1 MATLTTLES
10 FTGTGTDGAS
20 PGYGSLLMDANGNLF
35 GTTLSGGTNGGGTVF
50 ELVNTGSG
58 YTYQT
63 LAAFD
68 GASTS
73 SGNSPFAGLTMDS
86 SGNLFGVTEGGG
98 SAGSGTV
105 FELVNTGSGYS
116 QPLTLATF
124 TGPNGADPTGTLV
137 ADANGNLFGTTQ
149 SGGLNGQ
156 GAVFEMVH
164 SASGYSQPQVVY
176 SFNVND
182 GAAPTGPLIADANGD
197 LFGTTAQGGPGGQGT
212 VFELTPGASGYT
224 LHTLETF
231 DGSNGSY
238 LYAGLTADAQG
249 DLFGTT
255 YSGGANSSG
264 TVFELVHSG
273 SGYTFETIANLDYNV
288 TGGYVIGGV
297 TVDAQGDVYG
307 TTEAGGANG
316 FGTVFE
322 LVHGALGY
330 SLPVE
335 LYSFGGADGAMPEAG
350 LLLDANGN
358 LLGTTSGGG
367 AANMGTVFELNPT
380 ASNDGGA
387 AEQANLALT
396 VNGGSG
402 NPIGAA
408 GEGAVAFSV
417 AGMLTGDTGVVTF
430 TDAANHT
437 VTVNVVAGQT
447 HYTADFSTL
456 TDGAVSASLQVAT
469 NSVGDSFTPVA
480 GNVVTLDTVAPAQPG
495 APTDA
500 AVSDGYVNAANNTA
514 GQTIGG
520 TAEAGA
526 SVAIYDNGTQVA
538 TALADNSGAWSYQVG
553 ALPNGAHSYAVTAT
567 DAAGNVSAMSAALSF
582 TVDTGA
588 PSQPAAPS
596 DAAVSNGYVNAAHDT
611 AGQTIGGTTEA
622 GASVAVYDNG
632 TQVATVV
639 ADGSGA
645 WSYQV
650 GALADGS
657 VHSYAVTATNAAGN
671 TSPMSAAL
679 SFKVDTVAPG
689 QPAAPTDASVI
700 NGYVNAAHDTAD
712 QTIGGQTIGGMTQQ
726 DATVAVY
733 DNGTQVATVTADN
746 SGAWSYQVGVLADG
760 SHHSYAVTATDVA
773 GNTSA
778 MSAALSFTV
787 DTSAPAQPAA
797 PADGAVANGYVNAAH
812 DTAGQTIGGT
822 TEAGA
827 SVAVYDNG
835 TQVATVVAD
844 GSGAWSYQVGALA
857 DGSHHSYAVTA
868 TDAAGNTSAMSTAL
882 SFTVDTSAPAQ
893 PGAPTDGA
901 VANGY
906 VNAAHDTAGQTIGGT
921 TEAGASVAVF
931 DNGTR
936 VATVVADGS
945 GAWSYQVGALADGSH
960 HSYAVTATDAAGNT
974 SATSTALSFT
984 VATSAPV
991 QPAAPA
997 DASVSGGYV
1006 NAAHDTAGQTI
1017 GGTTEAGA
1025 SVAVYDNGTQVATVT
1040 ANGAGA
1046 WNYQVG
1052 TLANGSSHSYAVT
1065 ATDAAGNT
1073 SAMSAAL
1080 GFSVDT
1086 SAPAAPLALSDAS
1099 ISNGYVNAAHDTA
1112 GQTLAGTA
1120 EGGAVVS
1127 VYDNGVKLG
1136 TATANASTGAWSFNL
1151 GVLADGVQSLA
1162 ATATDAAGNTGAA
1175 SAALAFT
1182 VDTIL
1187 PDPAVDAATV
1197 GSGGAVT
1204 VSGIAQAG
1212 ATVTLYDGANFV
1224 GIAPVATDGTWT
1236 YSVGVLSAGSSHSYA
1251 VTATDVAGNTSTL
1264 SAVLSFTAPS
1274 ASPGGPAVP
1283 GQPAAPADSADING
1297 YVNAVHDTGGQTI
1310 GGTTE
1315 AGALVTIYDHGNQV
1329 STVTADGSGAW
1340 SYQVGVL
1347 ANGSSHSYS
1356 VTASNAGGVS
1366 PMSGVLSFTVDTT
1379 PPAAPTGLA
1388 DTSIAGGYV
1397 NKAHDTAGQTLTG
1410 NAEAGAV
1417 VTVYD
1422 NGVKLGTTTANASTG
1437 AWTYN
1442 LGAIADGAWSLTA
1455 TATDAAGNT
1464 GVASAPLT
1472 FTVDATP
1479 PVPVVDNVTG
1489 TSKGQSI
1496 VSGTS
1501 EAGSTVTLFDSGQ
1514 QVGVATAG
1522 ADGTWS
1528 VTLKLNGGSPHAFT
1542 ETAVDLA
1549 GNTGAST
1556 GAAYWANPANKALVG
1571 ASGDDVFI
1579 GSKGD
1584 TLTGGGGHNHFVM
1597 NSGFGNQTV
1606 TNFRSGSD
1614 QLWFDHTLFGNAAQ
1628 VMAHTLQSGGNT
1640 VITDAAGDQLVLQGV
1655 LPSWMHVNDFLFF

>member
-10 FTGTGTDGAS
+10 FAGTGADGAS

-58 YTYQT
+58 YTYQS

-68 GASTS
+68 GASNV

-116 QPLTLATF
+116 SQPLTLATF

-149 SGGLNGQ
+149 SGGQYGY
-156 GAVFEMVH
+156 GSVFEMVH
-164 SASGYSQPQVVY
+164 SGSGYSQPVVLS
-176 SFNVND
+176 SFNFNN
-182 GAAPTGPLIADANGD
+182 GAAPTGPLIVDANGD
-197 LFGTTAQGGPGGQGT
+197 LFGTTAQGGPGSQGT
-212 VFELTPGASGYT
+212 VFELVNTGSGYGQPLT
-224 LHTLETF
+224 LASF

-297 TVDAQGDVYG
+297 SVDAQGNVFG
-307 TTEAGGANG
+307 TTDAGGANG

-322 LVHGALGY
+322 LVHGASGY
-330 SLPVE
+330 SLPLTV
-335 LYSFGGADGAMPEAG
+335 YAFGGADGAMPESSVI
-350 LLLDANGN
+350 LDANGN
-358 LLGTTSGGG
+358 LFGTTSGGG
-367 AANMGTVFELNPT
+367 ASGSGTVFELSPS
-380 ASNDGGA
+380 APNDGGA
-387 AEQANLALT
+387 AEQANLAVV

-408 GEGAVAFSV
+408 GESAVAFSV

-437 VTVNVVAGQT
+437 VTVNVAAGQT

-456 TDGAVSASLQVAT
+456 TDGAISASLQVAT
-469 NSVGDSFTPVA
+469 NSAGDSFTPVA

-500 AVSDGYVNAANNTA
+500 AVIDGYVNAANNTA

-526 SVAIYDNGTQVA
+526 SVAVYDNGTQVA
-538 TALADNSGAWSYQVG
+538 TVLADNSGAWSYQVG
-553 ALPNGAHSYAVTAT
+553 ALANGAHSYAVTAT

-639 ADGSGA
+639 ADGTGA

-671 TSPMSAAL
+671 ASPMSAAL

-726 DATVAVY
+726 GATVAVY
-733 DNGTQVATVTADN
+733 DNGTQVATVTADS

-760 SHHSYAVTATDVA
+760 SHHSYAITATDVA

-778 MSAALSFTV
+778 MSAALNFTV
-787 DTSAPAQPAA
+787 DTTAPAQPAA

-844 GSGAWSYQVGALA
+844 GSGAWSYQVGVLA

-868 TDAAGNTSAMSTAL
+868 TDAAGNTSAMGTAL

-901 VANGY
+901 VAK
-906 VNAAHDTAGQTIGGT
+906 
-921 TEAGASVAVF
+921 
-931 DNGTR
+931 
-936 VATVVADGS
+936 
-945 GAWSYQVGALADGSH
+945 
-960 HSYAVTATDAAGNT
+960 
-974 SATSTALSFT
+974 
-984 VATSAPV
+984 
-991 QPAAPA
+991 
-997 DASVSGGYV
+997 GYV

-1025 SVAVYDNGTQVATVT
+1025 SVAVYDNGTQVATVVADGSGAWSYQVGALADGSHHSYAVSAT
-1040 ANGAGA
+1040 DAAGNTSAMSMALSFTVDTSAPMQPGAPTDAAVSNGYVNAAHDAAGQTIGGTTEAGASVAVYDNGNLVTTVVANGAGA
-1046 WNYQVG
+1046 WSYQVG
-1052 TLANGSSHSYAVT
+1052 TLADGAHSYAVT
-1065 ATDAAGNT
+1065 ATDAAGNA
-1073 SAMSAAL
+1073 SVLGQAL
-1080 GFSVDT
+1080 SFTVDT
-1086 SAPAAPLALSDAS
+1086 KAPAAPLALSDAS
-1099 ISNGYVNAAHDTA
+1099 IGNGYVNAAHDTA

-1120 EGGAVVS
+1120 EGGAVVT

-1151 GVLADGVQSLA
+1151 GVLADGAQSLT
-1162 ATATDAAGNTGAA
+1162 ATATDAAGNTGGP
-1175 SAALAFT
+1175 SAALTFT
-1182 VDTIL
+1182 VDTVI

-1197 GSGGAVT
+1197 GSGGVVT
-1204 VSGIAQAG
+1204 VSGTGEAG
-1212 ATVTLYDGANFV
+1212 TTVTLYDGGSFV
-1224 GIAPVATDGTWT
+1224 GIVPVGTAGTWS
-1236 YSVGVLSAGSSHSYA
+1236 YSVGVLPAGSSHSYTA
-1251 VTATDVAGNTSTL
+1251 TATDVAGNTGPISD
-1264 SAVLSFTAPS
+1264 VLSFTAP
-1274 ASPGGPAVP
+1274 AGPGSPA
-1283 GQPAAPADSADING
+1283 QPASPADSAVING
-1297 YVNAVHDTGGQTI
+1297 YVNAAHDTAGQTI

-1315 AGALVTIYDHGNQV
+1315 AGALVTIYDHGTQV

-1347 ANGSSHSYS
+1347 ADGSSHSYS

-1366 PMSGVLSFTVDTT
+1366 AMSGALSFVVDTT
-1379 PPAAPTGLA
+1379 PPAAPTALA
-1388 DTSIAGGYV
+1388 DAAIAGGYV

-1422 NGVKLGTTTANASTG
+1422 NGVKLGTTTASASTG

-1442 LGAIADGAWSLTA
+1442 LGVIADGAWSLTA

-1464 GVASAPLT
+1464 GVASAPLA

-1489 TSKGQSI
+1489 ASKGQSI

-1501 EAGSTVTLFDSGQ
+1501 EAGSTVTLFDGGQ

-1528 VTLKLNGGSPHAFT
+1528 VTLKLNGGSTHAFT

-1549 GNTGAST
+1549 GNAGAST
-1556 GAAYWANPANKALVG
+1556 GAAYWANPANKTLVG

-1584 TLTGGGGHNHFVM
+1584 VLTGGGGHNHFVM

-1606 TNFRSGSD
+1606 TNFKSGSD
-1614 QLWFDHTLFGNAAQ
+1614 QLWFDHTLFGNATQ
-1628 VMAHTLQSGGNT
+1628 VMAHALQSGANT
-1640 VITDAAGDQLVLQGV
+1640 VITDSAGDQLVLQGV

>member
-35 GTTLSGGTNGGGTVF
+35 GTTLSGGTSGGGTVF

-58 YTYQT
+58 YNFQT
-63 LAAFD
+63 LASFD
-68 GASTS
+68 ANSMV

-105 FELVNTGSGYS
+105 FELVNTGSGYNS

-149 SGGLNGQ
+149 SGGQYGE
-156 GAVFEMVH
+156 GSVFEMVH
-164 SASGYSQPQVVY
+164 SGSGYSQPVVLS
-176 SFNVND
+176 SFNFND
-182 GAAPTGPLIADANGD
+182 GAAPTGPLIVDANGD
-197 LFGTTAQGGPGGQGT
+197 LFGTTAQGGPGSQGT
-212 VFELTPGASGYT
+212 VFELVNTGSGYGQPVT
-224 LHTLETF
+224 LATF

-264 TVFELVHSG
+264 TVFELVHNG

-297 TVDAQGDVYG
+297 SVDSQGNVFG
-307 TTEAGGANG
+307 TTDAGGPNG

-322 LVHGALGY
+322 LVHGASGY
-330 SLPVE
+330 SLPLTV
-335 LYSFGGADGAMPEAG
+335 YAFGGADGAMPESSVI
-350 LLLDANGN
+350 LDANGN
-358 LLGTTSGGG
+358 LFGTTSGGG
-367 AANMGTVFELNPT
+367 ASGSGTVFELSPS
-380 ASNDGGA
+380 APNDGGA
-387 AEQANLALT
+387 AEQANLAVV

-408 GEGAVAFSV
+408 GEGAVAFTV
-417 AGMLTGDTGVVTF
+417 AGMETGDTGVVTF

-437 VTVNVVAGQT
+437 VTVNVAAGQT

-456 TDGAVSASLQVAT
+456 TDGVVSASLQVAT

-480 GNVVTLDTVAPAQPG
+480 GNVVTLDTVAPVQPG

-500 AVSDGYVNAANNTA
+500 AVIDGYVNAANNTV

-526 SVAIYDNGTQVA
+526 SVAIFDNGTQVA
-538 TALADNSGAWSYQVG
+538 TVLADNSGAWSYQVG
-553 ALPNGAHSYAVTAT
+553 ALANGAHSYAVTAT

-582 TVDTGA
+582 TVQTGA

-611 AGQTIGGTTEA
+611 ADQTIGGTTEA

-632 TQVATVV
+632 TQVATVT
-639 ADGSGA
+639 ADNTGA

-679 SFKVDTVAPG
+679 SFKVDIVAPG

-726 DATVAVY
+726 GATVAVY
-733 DNGTQVATVTADN
+733 DNGTQVATVTADS

-760 SHHSYAVTATDVA
+760 SHHSYAITATDVA

-778 MSAALSFTV
+778 MSGALTFTV
-787 DTSAPAQPAA
+787 DTTAPVQPAA
-797 PADGAVANGYVNAAH
+797 PADGSVVNGYVNAAH

-827 SVAVYDNG
+827 SVAIYDNGTQVATVTADAKGGWSYQVGALADGSHHSYAVTATDAAGNTSVMGSALNFTVDTSAPAQPGAPSDGSVSGGYVNAAHDTAGQTVGGTTEAGASVAIYDNG

-868 TDAAGNTSAMSTAL
+868 TDAAGNVSAFSQAL
-882 SFTVDTSAPAQ
+882 SFTVDTAAPAP
-893 PGAPTDGA
+893 PGAPTDG
-901 VANGY
+901 
-906 VNAAHDTAGQTIGGT
+906 
-921 TEAGASVAVF
+921 
-931 DNGTR
+931 
-936 VATVVADGS
+936 
-945 GAWSYQVGALADGSH
+945 
-960 HSYAVTATDAAGNT
+960 
-974 SATSTALSFT
+974 
-984 VATSAPV
+984 
-991 QPAAPA
+991 
-997 DASVSGGYV
+997 SVSGGYV

-1025 SVAVYDNGTQVATVT
+1025 SVAIFDNGNLVTTVVADGSGAWSYQVGALTDGSHHSYAVSATDLAGNTSALSAALSFTVDTSAPGQPAAPTDASDINGYVNAAHDTAGQTIGGTAEAGASVAIFDNGSLVT
-1040 ANGAGA
+1040 TVVANGSGA
-1046 WNYQVG
+1046 WTYQVG

-1065 ATDAAGNT
+1065 ATDAAGNA
-1073 SAMSAAL
+1073 SAMS
-1080 GFSVDT
+1080 S
-1086 SAPAAPLALSDAS
+1086 ALS
-1099 ISNGYVNAAHDTA
+1099 
-1112 GQTLAGTA
+1112 
-1120 EGGAVVS
+1120 
-1127 VYDNGVKLG
+1127 
-1136 TATANASTGAWSFNL
+1136 
-1151 GVLADGVQSLA
+1151 
-1162 ATATDAAGNTGAA
+1162 
-1175 SAALAFT
+1175 FT
-1182 VDTIL
+1182 VDTVL

-1204 VSGIAQAG
+1204 VSGVAEVG
-1212 ATVTLYDGANFV
+1212 TTVTLYDGGGFV
-1224 GIAPVATDGTWT
+1224 GIAPVGTDGTWS
-1236 YSVGVLSAGSSHSYA
+1236 YSVGVLAAGSSHSYT
-1251 VTATDVAGNTSTL
+1251 VTATDVAGNTSPI
-1264 SAVLSFTAPS
+1264 SGAFSYTAPG
-1274 ASPGGPAVP
+1274 ASPG
-1283 GQPAAPADSADING
+1283 APAQPDAPGDSAVING
-1297 YVNAVHDTGGQTI
+1297 YVNAAHDTSGQTI

-1315 AGALVTIYDHGNQV
+1315 AGALITIYDHGTQV
-1329 STVTADGSGAW
+1329 STVTADASGLW
-1340 SYQVGVL
+1340 SYKVGAL
-1347 ANGSSHSYS
+1347 ADGSSHSYS
-1356 VTASNAGGVS
+1356 VTATNAGGVS
-1366 PMSGVLSFTVDTT
+1366 PMSGVLSFVVDTT

-1388 DTSIAGGYV
+1388 DTAIVGGYV
-1397 NKAHDTAGQTLTG
+1397 NKSHDTAAQTLTG
-1410 NAEAGAV
+1410 MAEAGAT

-1422 NGVKLGTTTANASTG
+1422 HGTKIATTTANASTG
-1437 AWTYN
+1437 AWSYN
-1442 LGAIADGAWSLTA
+1442 LGVLADGVRSLTT

-1464 GVASAPLT
+1464 GAASAALT
-1472 FTVDATP
+1472 FTVDTTP

-1489 TSKGQSI
+1489 TNKGQSV

-1528 VTLKLNGGSPHAFT
+1528 VTLKLNGGSVHSFT
-1542 ETAVDLA
+1542 ETAVDQA
-1549 GNTGAST
+1549 GNTGASA
-1556 GAAYWANPANKALVG
+1556 GAAYWTNPANKTLVG
-1571 ASGDDVFI
+1571 ASGNDVFI
-1579 GSKGD
+1579 GGKGD
-1584 TLTGGGGHNHFVM
+1584 VLTGAGGHNHFVL
-1597 NSGFGNQTV
+1597 NTGFGNQTV
-1606 TNFRSGSD
+1606 TNFTSGSD
-1614 QLWFDHTLFGNAAQ
+1614 QLWFDHTLFANASQ
-1628 VMAHTLQSGGNT
+1628 VMAHALQSGANT
-1640 VITDAAGDQLVLQGV
+1640 VITDSAGDQLVLQGV
-1655 LPSWMHVNDFLFF
+1655 LPSWMHTNDFLFF